1 MRDVAGT
8 AGVSVK
14 TVSRVVNGE
23 QRRARRRRRREW
35 TRRSGAWASRAT
47 TSPAA
52 CGRGRAGALGLVI
65 EDVANPFYSAIARA
79 VEDAAHARGHLLITG
94 SCEEDPARERQLALR
109 LLRRLVDALL
119 IVPAGAEH
127 RYLLPELAAGV
138 PIVFLDRPPGD
149 VEADTV
155 LLDNLGGTR
164 AGSRAPPRARAR
176 AHRLRRRLAR
186 RSTPRRSAWPA
197 TAPRSPTRD
206 RSATTSCVRTARTT
220 PRAQSEPS
228 ARCSSCPADRR
239 PTALF
244 TSNNRNTVGAL
255 RALATRSA
263 PSRSSASTTSS
274 SPTCSPRPSPSSAT
288 HPRRWAGSPPSS
300 RTRGSTTARAR
311 PSAGR
316 SPRAGDP
323 RLGRGAALRPLLLPP
338 NPRAAL
344 LPRRSGDRG
353 AARDRETPGATRPR
367 SGSARRPRSSASRSS
382 A

>member
-23 QRRARRRRRREW
+23 RGVRAETAARVDAAIGRLGF
-35 TRRSGAWASRAT
+35 TRNDLASSLRS
-47 TSPAA
+47 
-52 CGRGRAGALGLVI
+52 GRAGALGLVI

-79 VEDAAHARGHLLITG
+79 VEDAAHTRGHILITG

-109 LLRRLVDALL
+109 LLRRMVDALL

-164 AGSRAPPRARAR
+164 VGVEHLLDQGHERIAFVGDSPALHTAAE
-176 AHRLRRRLAR
+176 RLAGYR
-186 RSTPRRSAWPA
+186 AALADAGREPRDELIR
-197 TAPRSPTRD
+197 TGTHDAPHAERAVRD
-206 RSATTSCVRTARTT
+206 LLDL
-220 PRAQSEPS
+220 PP
-228 ARCSSCPADRR
+228 DRR

-255 RALATRSA
+255 RALRDA
-263 PSRSSASTTSS
+263 
-274 SPTCSPRPSPSSAT
+274 PRPVAIVGFDDFELADMLATPVTVVRHHPEEMGRIAAELAYARVDDSAR
-288 HPRRWAGSPPSS
+288 PPQRR
-300 RTRGSTTARAR
+300 TIDLELVIRGSGEVA
-311 PSAGR
+311 P
-316 SPRAGDP
+316 
-323 RLGRGAALRPLLLPP
+323 
-338 NPRAAL
+338 
-344 LPRRSGDRG
+344 
-353 AARDRETPGATRPR
+353 
-367 SGSARRPRSSASRSS
+367 
-382 A
+382 